1 VDERIKQA
9 SQKAS
14 DVIEALSKDNME
26 SIFDSH
32 ISQLGGIV
40 SKEKIDEER
49 QNIKEGKPSHSA
61 YVTPTYIKT
70 KHLIEK
76 SDTLIKLAQNRGLSK
91 GTVVQHLARIK
102 EEEPELDINKY
113 KPSGEAFEKVGDAV
127 LKLQTK
133 KFKDDFTEEGKL
145 KLKSVF
151 DALDGAV
158 SYDDIKVCM
167 LFLD

>member
-1 VDERIKQA
+1 
-9 SQKAS
+9 
-14 DVIEALSKDNME
+14 
-26 SIFDSH
+26 
-32 ISQLGGIV
+32 
-40 SKEKIDEER
+40 
-49 QNIKEGKPSHSA
+49 
-61 YVTPTYIKT
+61 VTPTHIKT

-102 EEEPELDINKY
+102 EEEPQIDINKY
-113 KPSGEAFEKVGDAV
+113 KPSGEAFEKVADAV

-133 KFKDDFTEEGKL
+133 KFKDDFTDEGKL

-151 DALDGAV
+151 DALGAEV

>member
-1 VDERIKQA
+1 
-9 SQKAS
+9 
-14 DVIEALSKDNME
+14 M
-26 SIFDSH
+26 
-32 ISQLGGIV
+32 
-40 SKEKIDEER
+40 
-49 QNIKEGKPSHSA
+49 
-61 YVTPTYIKT
+61 TPTYIKT

-102 EEEPELDINKY
+102 EEDPDIDINKY
-113 KPSGEAFEKVGDAV
+113 KPSREAFEKVGDAV

-133 KFKDDFTEEGKL
+133 KFKADFTENGKL

-151 DALDGAV
+151 DALGGDVG
-158 SYDDIKVCM
+158 YDDIKVCM